1 MIFLAALPSVVFF
14 TTCARSISPV
24 AWSDGIRYKVVIR
37 VRRCAHQVTHAVFVL
52 DVWCLRSLSYKVMSQ
67 ARGYGRERKSPAPG
81 GPIKIMRIEST
92 EGFGLEA
99 LSPCRATSS

>member
-37 VRRCAHQVTHAVFVL
+37 VGRHAHQVTHAVFVL
-52 DVWCLRSLSYKVMSQ
+52 DVWCLSSLPYKVMSR
-67 ARGYGRERKSPAPG
+67 ARGYGSERKSPAPG

-92 EGFGLEA
+92 EGFGFEG
-99 LSPCRATSS
+99 LSPCSAASN